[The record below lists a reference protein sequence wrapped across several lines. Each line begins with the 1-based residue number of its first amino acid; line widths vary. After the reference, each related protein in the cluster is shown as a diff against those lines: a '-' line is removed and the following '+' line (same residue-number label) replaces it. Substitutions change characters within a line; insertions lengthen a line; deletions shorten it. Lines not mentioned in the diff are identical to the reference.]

1 MKIKY
6 VNKDPNWVERVE
18 KIGFGYHTENNEPY
32 WIENY
37 YYSITN
43 AEAEDIYN
51 ATTELWDMCL
61 SAVQYVIDA
70 DLFDQFEI
78 PPFMKHH
85 ILRSWENDEISIYGR
100 FDLAYDPNKKTCKLL
115 EFNADTPTS
124 LFECGVVQW
133 FWKEHYFKNNADQFN
148 SIHEKLIETWKQAK
162 KYLKGNILHFTC
174 VRESLEDLTNVEY
187 LRDTAIQAGINTKL
201 IYIDE
206 IGWNGQNFTDLEE
219 NPITDIFKLYPWE
232 WIINEEFRMH
242 VIMDVHETQWI
253 EPSWKMILSN
263 KAILPILWDL
273 YPNHP
278 YLLESY
284 FDTPKSMTNYVSK
297 PLLSREGANI
307 SMFVNNRMIFETKGE
322 YGEEGFIYQELANLH
337 KESSG
342 YAIVGSWIIS
352 GESCGITFRES
363 DYPITTNKSRF
374 IPHIIE

>member
-18 KIGFGYHTENNEPY
+18 KIGFGYHTEGNDTY
-32 WIENY
+32 WIDHY
-37 YYSITN
+37 YYSIS
-43 AEAEDIYN
+43 EKQAEDIYKV
-51 ATTELWDMCL
+51 TSELWDLCL
-61 SAVQYVIDA
+61 TAVQYVIDA
-70 DLFDQFEI
+70 DLFEQFGI

-85 ILRSWENDEISIYGR
+85 IIKSWENDDISIYGR
-100 FDLAYDPNKKTCKLL
+100 FDLAFDAIKNTYKLL

-133 FWKEHYFKNNADQFN
+133 HWKEHYFGKKADQFN
-148 SIHEKLIETWKQAK
+148 SIHEQLIQKWKEVK
-162 KYLKGNILHFTC
+162 PYLKGSTLHFTC

-187 LRDTAIQAGINTKL
+187 LRDTAIQAGIKTQL
-201 IYIDE
+201 LYIDE
-206 IGWNGQNFTDLEE
+206 IGWNGQNFTDLDE

-232 WIINEEFRMH
+232 WIVNEDFGIH
-242 VIMDVHETQWI
+242 VIMDVKETQWI

-273 YPNHP
+273 NPNHP
-278 YLLESY
+278 NLLETY
-284 FDTPKSMTNYVSK
+284 FEGPKNMSNYVSK

-307 SMFVNNRMIFETKGE
+307 NMYVNNRLIFETPGD
-322 YGEEGFIYQELANLH
+322 YGEEGFIYQELATLH

-342 YAIVGSWIIS
+342 YSIIGSWIIG